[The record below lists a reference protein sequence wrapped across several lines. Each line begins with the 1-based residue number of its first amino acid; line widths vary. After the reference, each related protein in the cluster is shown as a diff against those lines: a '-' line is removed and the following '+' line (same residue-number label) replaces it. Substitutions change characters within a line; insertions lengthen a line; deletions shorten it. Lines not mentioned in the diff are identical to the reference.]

1 MEKKKTKKVFKR
13 DRNDD
18 ERKAEKRIRPK
29 VSYNRKFT
37 MPLRKKRKIE
47 YDADEEAR

>member
-1 MEKKKTKKVFKR
+1 MEEKTKKVSKR
-13 DRNDD
+13 NKNDG
-18 ERKAEKRIRPK
+18 ESKAEKRIRPK

-37 MPLRKKRKIE
+37 VPLRKKRKNE